1 MVHYIIYDQKSVVH
15 IVTSVNLY
23 WWVLGIVTLDVQ
35 LQLLGNMP
43 RIDCRVYALL
53 SFVQKDQYR
62 LVYIVVYQDDVF
74 MCGSDQV

>member
-35 LQLLGNMP
+35 LQLLGNMS
-43 RIDCRVYALL
+43 RIDFCVDALL
-53 SFVQKDQYR
+53 SFVKKDQHR
-62 LVYIVVYQDDVF
+62 FVHIVVYQYDVL
-74 MCGSDQV
+74 MRGSDQV